1 MTIFKPL
8 LKIAISGALIAI
20 VLHAFDVRGV
30 VAHFAKLDAA
40 TLLGVTAIA
49 LSISLLHTVRWITV
63 IEATGAHLKFGTALQ
78 VVLIGHFFNQALP
91 SSVGGDAVRIWCA
104 GRAGLGLGTAAHTV
118 VMDRMLS
125 LFSLLLLAAGGLPWL
140 FQIVVDPVARW
151 ALSTVLLAGGAGFCG
166 FLAITRLPPL
176 AAEWRA
182 THALLELAALGR
194 RVVFSV
200 RRLLMTM
207 LPSMLSFCAFSVIV
221 FFIARAMQLEIT
233 VLDCV
238 LLVPPVILIS
248 VLPVS
253 IAGWGVREGAM
264 VVAFGYINIS
274 ADGAFAV
281 SVLFGLTLAAASL
294 PGSLLWWF
302 GGYSFDRLKTKPGM
316 RENPGRG

>member
-1 MTIFKPL
+1 MKLFKL
-8 LKIAISGALIAI
+8 LVKIAISGALIAI

-30 VAHFAKLDAA
+30 VAQFSKVDAA

-49 LSISLLHTVRWITV
+49 LSISLLHTVRWIAV
-63 IEATGAHLKFGTALQ
+63 IEAASARLKFGTALQ

-104 GRAGLGLGTAAHTV
+104 RRAGLGLGTAAHTV
-118 VMDRMLS
+118 IMDRMLS
-125 LFSLLLLAAGGLPWL
+125 LFSLLLLSAAGLPWL

-151 ALSTVLLAGGAGFCG
+151 ALAIVLLAGSAGFCG
-166 FLAITRLPPL
+166 FLVVTGLPQFITDLR
-176 AAEWRA
+176 AA
-182 THALLELAALGR
+182 HALLDLAALGR
-194 RVVFSV
+194 KVVCSL
-200 RRLLMTM
+200 RRLVMTIV
-207 LPSMLSFCAFSVIV
+207 PSILSFSAFAVIV
-221 FFIARAMQLEIT
+221 FFLANSMHLDIT

-264 VVAFGYINIS
+264 VVAFGYINVP

-294 PGSLLWWF
+294 PGSLLWWLS
-302 GGYSFDRLKTKPGM
+302 GYSLDRVKTKPGGM
-316 RENPGRG
+316 ENSG